1 MSAPELAPGQIIAGK
16 YGIQSLLRHG
26 GAMVTYHAMTAPNR
40 QVALKLYDPALKS
53 HPEVM
58 KMLGRYQ
65 MTTAALASRSIAPL
79 AEIGEDPSTGVPYTV
94 TDFESH
100 PTLAELVSLCPLSI
114 SEMVAMMNNLGRAMD
129 LVHHHGIVHL
139 AIHPDNVFV
148 GPAPAYEVKVLD
160 FGAGAVRRALRSRE
174 KWEQKVPWLAPEQ
187 SNDEAPLGAEADVF
201 AAALVAFFAVSGRS
215 YWQSCPKGAVDVA
228 AWQREI
234 VGPRAAASQ
243 RAQESS
249 LELLPAFD
257 AVFARALLASPNE
270 RFRTV
275 GELAAALAMAQ
286 DGGAFAHSTFAAP
299 FALDVP
305 PPPAQM
311 EAVLSAF
318 EGSSSTPP
326 QRKVDAPPATAVVPT
341 APVAETTVPFAEQV
355 DFAEVNDEPDSSREG
370 RAKRAARVRVVFAI
384 GLAALL
390 LGMGGAYAMFSRGK
404 PPPSRALETSE
415 TTSRAAVQPA
425 PVEAPLVPVVAPA
438 PVASVAVAD
447 EPAPAEAANPP
458 AEAPP
463 ARAAPAPTARAPV
476 WKRPPAPA
484 PRPAAKKPCGK
495 FLKRCN

>member
-26 GAMVTYHAMTAPNR
+26 GATATYHAMTAPNR
-40 QVALKLYDPALKS
+40 QVALKLYDLALKS

-94 TDFESH
+94 TEFESH
-100 PTLAELVSLCPLSI
+100 PTLAELVSLCPLSVP
-114 SEMVAMMNNLGRAMD
+114 EMVALMNHLGRAMD

-139 AIHPDNVFV
+139 AIHPDNIFV
-148 GPAPAYEVKVLD
+148 GPAPGYEVKVLD

-187 SNDEAPLGAEADVF
+187 SNDEAAVGVEADVF

-234 VGPRAAASQ
+234 AGPRAPASE
-243 RAQESS
+243 RARESS
-249 LELLPAFD
+249 LELPQAFD
-257 AVFARALLASPNE
+257 AVFARALSVSQKE

-286 DGGAFAHSTFAAP
+286 GGGAFAAP
-299 FALDVP
+299 FAVDVP

-318 EGSSSTPP
+318 EGSSLPP
-326 QRKVDAPPATAVVPT
+326 PPRKVETPRAAPFAEATI
-341 APVAETTVPFAEQV
+341 PFAEQV
-355 DFAEVNDEPDSSREG
+355 VVAEVDDAPDSFGEG
-370 RAKRAARVRVVFAI
+370 RPKSAARIRLVFAI
-384 GLAALL
+384 GLAVLL
-390 LGMGGAYAMFSRGK
+390 LGMGGAYAMLSK
-404 PPPSRALETSE
+404 SKPPSRALEPAE
-415 TTSRAAVQPA
+415 TASRSAAPPA
-425 PVEAPLVPVVAPA
+425 PIETSPIAVAAPA
-438 PVASVAVAD
+438 PVASVALA
-447 EPAPAEAANPP
+447 EQPSSAEAAKPP
-458 AEAPP
+458 EAQPT
-463 ARAAPAPTARAPV
+463 AAPAPTARAPA